1 MFVALHELRSAWG
14 RFTMI
19 GVVVALV
26 AALVGMVSGFTIGLG
41 NDTVS
46 ALRSFNATSVAFSNG
61 TSDFNRS
68 TVTADDVNAWT
79 SRDDVNAEP
88 LGISMVRGQVVG
100 GPTVDMATFG
110 TDPSGHLNP
119 DIKDGETASA
129 TSSPRLGEIVISSKL
144 ADDGLTIG
152 DEILVDNTDIRLTVV
167 GTTGVSSYGHVPSA
181 YTSID
186 TWRELRYGSTDLDDR
201 QQGTAS
207 AVVITDGNPPETLGN
222 TEVSDESAMFEAA
235 PGYSGEKLTMNSI
248 LAFLYVIAPLI
259 VAAFFA
265 VWILQR
271 QNVYALQRALGVS
284 RLSLVGSTLAQAA
297 IVVTLSTVVGSAI
310 AYGLGALMGD
320 AVPFD
325 LTATSL
331 LTTTLAVT
339 AASLV
344 GAAAT
349 LRWVVSA
356 DPMTMLGESR

>member
-1 MFVALHELRSAWG
+1 MFIALRELRSAWG

-46 ALRSFNATSVAFSNG
+46 ALRSFNAHSVAFATG

-68 TVTADDVNAWT
+68 TVSGHDVEAWT
-79 SRDDVNAEP
+79 SRDDVTAEP
-88 LGISMVRGQVVG
+88 LGVSMVRGEVIG
-100 GPTVDMATFG
+100 SDSTTVDMATFG
-110 TDPSGHLNP
+110 TDPSGALTP
-119 DIKDGETASA
+119 DITDGAPA
-129 TSSPRLGEIVISSKL
+129 TGPGEIVVSSKL
-144 ADDGLTIG
+144 LDEGLSVG
-152 DEILVDNTDIRLTVV
+152 DEIMVDNTDLTVRVV
-167 GTTGVSSYGHVPSA
+167 GVTGVSSYGHVPAA
-181 YTSID
+181 YTSLD
-186 TWRELRYGSTDLDDR
+186 TSRQLRYGTADLDAR

-207 AVVITDGNPPETLGN
+207 AVVITGGDAPDTLGG
-222 TEVSDESAMFEAA
+222 TEVLDSSAMLEAA
-235 PGYSGEKLTMNSI
+235 PGYAGEKLTMNSI

-271 QNVYALQRALGVS
+271 QNVYALQRALGIS
-284 RLSLVGSTLAQAA
+284 RLRLVGATLAQAA
-297 IVVTLSTVVGSAI
+297 IVVTASTVVGSAV
-310 AYGLGALMGD
+310 AYGLGVLLGD

-331 LTTTLAVT
+331 VATTLAVT

-349 LRWVVSA
+349 LRWVVAA